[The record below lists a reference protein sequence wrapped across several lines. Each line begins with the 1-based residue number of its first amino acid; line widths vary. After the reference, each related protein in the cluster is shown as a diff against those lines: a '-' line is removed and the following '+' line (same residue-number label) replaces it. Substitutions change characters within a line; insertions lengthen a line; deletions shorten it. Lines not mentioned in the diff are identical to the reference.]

1 MPEMESPVR
10 VLIVDDSAIVRRVL
24 SDTLSQAEGIE
35 VVGTAPDPFVARNK
49 ILTLDPDVITL
60 DIEMPR
66 MDGLTFL
73 RRIMQYRP
81 KPVIVIS
88 SVADSG
94 SAKALEALRSG
105 AVDVVPKPGGPY
117 SVGELK
123 EDLPRKIRA
132 AAQSRPRV
140 AEAAGAALL
149 SYPSSGNP
157 VPTRVPSTQ
166 PAPQIQAALATAS
179 RAGTTLAANGLAG
192 NRPSAF
198 RSAASSSAPTP
209 ARRSGAPNFDL
220 IAIGASTGG
229 TQAVEAVLSRVSADC
244 PPIVVTQHIPP
255 GFSTSFAQ
263 RLNGVCAPEVREAHD
278 GDALRPGLVLI
289 APGGWHMRVNGRS
302 GALYAS
308 LDAGPKVC
316 YQRPSVDVLFSSLI
330 PLGLRCAAAVLLT
343 GMGSDG
349 ADSMLQLRQAGF
361 HTIAESEE
369 TCVVFGMPRE
379 AIRRNAA
386 VEVLPLPRIA
396 SALGYL

>member
-1 MPEMESPVR
+1 MPEKESPVR

-132 AAQSRPRV
+132 AAQSRPRL
-140 AEAAGAALL
+140 AEAAGAAGLPQP
-149 SYPSSGNP
+149 PSGTP
-157 VPTRVPSTQ
+157 ARTRVSATQ
-166 PAPQIQAALATAS
+166 PASPIQAALTIAS
-179 RAGTTLAANGLAG
+179 GAGAVSAAHGLAV
-192 NRPSAF
+192 NRRPAF
-198 RSAASSSAPTP
+198 HSAASSAAP
-209 ARRSGAPNFDL
+209 ARRSGAPNWDL

-229 TQAVEAVLSRVSADC
+229 TQAVEAVLSRVSSDC

-289 APGGWHMRVNGRS
+289 APGGWHLRVNGRPGS
-302 GALYAS
+302 LHAS

-316 YQRPSVDVLFSSLI
+316 YQRPSVDILFSSLL
-330 PLGLRCAAAVLLT
+330 PLGLRCGAAVLLT

-349 ADSMLQLRQAGF
+349 AESMLQLRQAGF

-379 AIRRNAA
+379 AIRRDAA
-386 VEVLPLPRIA
+386 VEVLPLHRVA
-396 SALGYL
+396 TALGYL

>member
-1 MPEMESPVR
+1 MAEQQTPVR

-24 SDTLSQAEGIE
+24 SETLSQAEGIT

-49 ILTLDPDVITL
+49 ILDLDPDVITL

-73 RRIMQYRP
+73 RRIMHYRP

-94 SAKALEALRSG
+94 SEKAMEALRSG

-132 AAQSRPRV
+132 AAQARPRGG
-140 AEAAGAALL
+140 AARAPEAAPKAAPESPLRTTPPAHAPAQRAPAFAK
-149 SYPSSGNP
+149 PSGVQIPSPLRTASAGQP
-157 VPTRVPSTQ
+157 LPPARVPWE
-166 PAPQIQAALATAS
+166 
-179 RAGTTLAANGLAG
+179 
-192 NRPSAF
+192 
-198 RSAASSSAPTP
+198 
-209 ARRSGAPNFDL
+209 L

-229 TQAVEAVLSRVSADC
+229 TQAVEAVLTQIPADC

-255 GFSTSFAQ
+255 GFSASFAN
-263 RLNGVCAPEVREAHD
+263 RLNGVCAPEVREARD
-278 GDALRPGLVLI
+278 GDPLRPGLVLI
-289 APGGWHMRVNGRS
+289 APGGFHLRVHGRPGS
-302 GALYAS
+302 FFAT
-308 LDAGPKVC
+308 LDTGPKVC
-316 YQRPSVDVLFSSLI
+316 YQRPSVDVLFQSLLT
-330 PLGLRCAAAVLLT
+330 LGLRRAVAILLT

-349 ADSMLQLRQAGF
+349 AESMLQLRQNGF

-386 VEVLPLPRIA
+386 AEILPLYRIPA
-396 SALGYL
+396 ALGYA

>member
-1 MPEMESPVR
+1 MPEMELPVR

-24 SDTLSQAEGIE
+24 SQTLSQAEGIE

-49 ILTLDPDVITL
+49 ILALDPDVITL

-132 AAQSRPRV
+132 AAQARPRP
-140 AEAAGAALL
+140 AAAALSSSLQAAGASIARTGV
-149 SYPSSGNP
+149 S
-157 VPTRVPSTQ
+157 
-166 PAPQIQAALATAS
+166 AAA
-179 RAGTTLAANGLAG
+179 GLAPG
-192 NRPSAF
+192 RLPSARPPEAAVSTV
-198 RSAASSSAPTP
+198 RSRSST
-209 ARRSGAPNFDL
+209 APNWDL

-229 TQAVEAVLSRVSADC
+229 TQAVEAVLTKIPSDC
-244 PPIVVTQHIPP
+244 PPIVVAQHIPP

-263 RLNGVCAPEVREAHD
+263 RLNSVCAPEVREAHD
-278 GDALRPGLVLI
+278 GDAIQPGLVLI
-289 APGGWHMRVNGRS
+289 APGGLHLCVKGRP

-316 YQRPSVDVLFSSLI
+316 YQRPSVDVLFRSLL
-330 PLGLRCAAAVLLT
+330 PLGLRTGAAVLLT

-349 ADSMLQLRQAGF
+349 AESMLQLRQAGF

-379 AIRRNAA
+379 AIRRDAA
-386 VEVLPLPRIA
+386 VQVLPLHRVA
-396 SALGYL
+396 AALGYV